1 MSHAYKWVEPPWP
14 QKPLPR
20 AQLEDR
26 IEQLLGSTNMC
37 VLATVGGKG
46 QPIASPIEYYAD
58 GLDLY
63 MLPDPGTPKLKAMQ
77 RDPRVSVAVHGAYH
91 GWHSARGVQ
100 IFGRATIIEP
110 HAPGW
115 KRGMEIFRWHEWM
128 KDLAMDAS
136 KPFERQVCKIV
147 PQKILYT
154 ETWLWKLGFHAKQ
167 RWDAAPAKSR
177 GTARR
182 KVAARRGK

>member
-77 RDPRVSVAVHGAYH
+77 RDPRICLAVANPMA
-91 GWHSARGVQ
+91 GWASAMGCQ
-100 IFGRATIIEP
+100 MFGNAELLD
-110 HAPGW
+110 PGTKDW
-115 KRGMEIFRWHEWM
+115 ERGMQVFKWPASAFEIGR
-128 KDLAMDAS
+128 
-136 KPFERQVCKIV
+136 PFKEPPRGQLMRLRPDRIV
-147 PQKILYT
+147 YT
-154 ETWLWKLGFHAKQ
+154 EHFLRRDGYGPRQIWLREG
-167 RWDAAPAKSR
+167 
-177 GTARR
+177 
-182 KVAARRGK
+182 